1 MAGSP
6 PFTRGTLWERVAVR
20 TAEALASGALHPIAT
35 DQAYVEEAGVRFLVR
50 VLARW
55 KEKER
60 AAPRPDS
67 ATNPFLPCEQALL
80 VTELTASHRC
90 LLNKFN
96 VLDRHLLIVTRAFE
110 DQALPLTAADFD
122 ALACCLAEGP
132 ALAFY
137 NAGRDAGASQPHRH
151 LQLVPLPLAPEG
163 PPVPI
168 APLLAEAV
176 GGRVA
181 GLPFAHAFQRFAPH
195 LPADPAAA
203 APRLREHYA
212 AALAQLALDTPL
224 DAAGRIAP
232 YNLLVTREW
241 MLTVARSRERWGGV
255 SVNALGFAGALLV
268 RDRAGLEAVRE
279 AGPLAVLRAV
289 ATALPPAARREG
301 REPAPAAEPRAGRA
315 T

>member
-1 MAGSP
+1 M
-6 PFTRGTLWERVAVR
+6 
-20 TAEALASGALHPIAT
+20 
-35 DQAYVEEAGVRFLVR
+35 RFLVR

-55 KEKER
+55 HEKAGR
-60 AAPRPDS
+60 APGPAS

-80 VTELTASHRC
+80 VTEVTASHRC

-96 VLDRHLLIVTRAFE
+96 VLDRHVLIVTRAFE

-137 NAGRDAGASQPHRH
+137 NAGREAGASQRHRH

-176 GGRVA
+176 SGRA
-181 GLPFAHAFQRFAPH
+181 ARLPFVHAFQRFAPP
-195 LPADPAAA
+195 LPADPAGAA
-203 APRLREHYA
+203 SRLRDRYA
-212 AALAQLALDTPL
+212 QALAQLGLDTPL
-224 DAAGRIAP
+224 DAEGRIAP
-232 YNLLVTREW
+232 YNLLVTRDW
-241 MLTVARSRERWGGV
+241 MLTVPRSREGWGGV

-268 RDRAGLEAVRE
+268 RDRAGLEAVRA

-289 ATALPPAARREG
+289 ATALPPA
-301 REPAPAAEPRAGRA
+301 EP
-315 T
+315 